1 MATSLPGSSAGSS
14 AIDRFDD
21 KARQTF
27 ESAGRT
33 TVYRGEL
40 LRHPVYTRVLH
51 WSVALFFFLA
61 LFTGFGIYL
70 PWLFRWFTPI
80 FGGGQL
86 SRILHPYFGVAFV
99 FFFGLQALNWLQPM
113 LWTNADSRWMRNIKK
128 VITGEEKMDPPET
141 GFFNAGQKVQFWEIV
156 GGCVVYLITGI
167 ILWGGAKY
175 FGRITVAVS
184 YVLHDI
190 SALIML
196 GGIFVHI
203 YLSTI
208 GEPGTFQSMIRGA
221 VSEAWAWTFHPAWYK
236 QVTGRDQQQA
246 YEEARR
252 QAGVVDRDIKG

>member
-1 MATSLPGSSAGSS
+1 MMPMASAVE
-14 AIDRFDD
+14 RFDD
-21 KARQTF
+21 KAREKF

-33 TVYRGEL
+33 IVYRGEL

-61 LFTGFGIYL
+61 LFSGFGIYL

-86 SRILHPYFGVAFV
+86 SRIMHPYFGVAFV

-113 LWTNADSRWMRNIKK
+113 IWTAADSRWMRNIKK
-128 VITGEEKMDPPET
+128 VVSGEEKMDPPDT
-141 GFFNAGQKVQFWEIV
+141 GFFNAGQKAQFWEIV
-156 GGCVVYLITGI
+156 GGSIVYLITGI
-167 ILWGGAKY
+167 ILWAGARS
-175 FGRITVAVS
+175 FGRTAVAIS

-190 SALIML
+190 SAVIML
-196 GGIFVHI
+196 GGIFIHI

-236 QVTGRDQQQA
+236 QVTGRDPQQA
-246 YEEARR
+246 YEEAHR
-252 QAGVVDRDIKG
+252 QSVKGNP

>member
-1 MATSLPGSSAGSS
+1 MPASTSSSVE
-14 AIDRFDD
+14 RFDD
-21 KARQTF
+21 KARNAF
-27 ESAGRT
+27 EHAGKT

-51 WSVALFFFLA
+51 WAVALFFFLA

-70 PWLFRWFTPI
+70 PWLFRWFTPF
-80 FGGGQL
+80 FGGGPL
-86 SRILHPYFGVAFV
+86 SRVMHPYFGVGFV
-99 FFFGLQALNWLQPM
+99 FCFGLQALNWLKPM
-113 LWTNADSRWMRNIKK
+113 IWTAADSRWMRNIKG
-128 VITGEEKMDPPET
+128 VVSGEEKMDPPDT

-156 GGCVVYLITGI
+156 GGCVVYLSTGVV
-167 ILWGGAKY
+167 LWAGART
-175 FGRITVAVS
+175 FGRIPVAVS

-196 GGIFVHI
+196 GGIFIHI

-236 QVTGRDQQQA
+236 QVTGRDPQQDC
-246 YEEARR
+246 EEARR
-252 QAGVVDRDIKG
+252 KMNSSTKPPKQS